1 MKNYLKDLTKLCLLV
16 SHMARSG
23 IYIIHILYIYNIYI
37 KLNDEVFKIWLYFD
51 FLQVF
56 YGLTTK
62 PNCKSHIQL
71 HENQNKK
78 DNKDKKQAR
87 KK

>member
-1 MKNYLKDLTKLCLLV
+1 MKSYLKDLTKLCLLV

-23 IYIIHILYIYNIYI
+23 IYIIYILYMYIYNIYI

-56 YGLTTK
+56 YGLTMK
-62 PNCKSHIQL
+62 PKL
-71 HENQNKK
+71 
-78 DNKDKKQAR
+78 
-87 KK
+87 